1 MKSVEGYRMNVFMI
15 LGAIIFMVS
24 VSLID
29 NEGKVWKWAVA
40 FTIIG
45 MLLIIGGCF
54 IQRPIDAEAHGN
66 TFKSRGAGVT
76 AHMNATLYN
85 SLNDTFDGKH
95 VRESDIDLLARLIT
109 AEQGYSD
116 GVDADDYELRAYLV
130 GSVVI
135 NRIKSKDFPNT
146 LWDVIY
152 QNDPIQYQC
161 IENGHIYKEYD
172 PIAWEIAEE
181 LLTYGTTIDESIV
194 YAAEFPQGKGVYK
207 QVGKTYFCYSD

>member
-1 MKSVEGYRMNVFMI
+1 
-15 LGAIIFMVS
+15 
-24 VSLID
+24 
-29 NEGKVWKWAVA
+29 
-40 FTIIG
+40 
-45 MLLIIGGCF
+45 
-54 IQRPIDAEAHGN
+54 
-66 TFKSRGAGVT
+66 
-76 AHMNATLYN
+76 LYN

-135 NRIKSKDFPNT
+135 NRIKSKDFPDT

-152 QNDPIQYQC
+152 QKGQYQC
-161 IENGHIYKEYD
+161 VDNGHIYKEYD

-181 LLTYGTTIDESIV
+181 LLIYGTDV
-194 YAAEFPQGKGVYK
+194 PKNVLFQAEFPQADGIYK
-207 QVGKTYFCYSD
+207 QIGNTYFCWKAD

>member
-1 MKSVEGYRMNVFMI
+1 MKSVERDRMNVFMI
-15 LGAIIFMVS
+15 VGGIIFMVS

-29 NEGKVWKWAVA
+29 NEGKVGRWAVA

-45 MLLIIGGCF
+45 MLLIIGGSF
-54 IQRPIDAEAHGN
+54 LERPVDVEAYGK
-66 TFKSRGAGVT
+66 TYKSRGAGVT

-135 NRIKSKDFPNT
+135 NRIKSKDFPDT

-152 QNDPIQYQC
+152 QKGQYQC
-161 IENGHIYKEYD
+161 VENGHIYKEYD

-181 LLTYGTTIDESIV
+181 LLIYGTTIDENIV
-194 YAAEFPQGKGVYK
+194 WAAEFKQGKGVYK
-207 QVGKTYFCYSD
+207 KIGNTYFCYE

>member
-1 MKSVEGYRMNVFMI
+1 MKSAEGYRMNVFMI
-15 LGAIIFMVS
+15 VGAIIFMVS

-29 NEGKVWKWAVA
+29 SEGKVWKWAVA
-40 FTIIG
+40 FSIIG
-45 MLLIIGGCF
+45 LLLIIGGCF
-54 IQRPIDAEAHGN
+54 MQKPVDVEARGN

-135 NRIKSKDFPNT
+135 NRIKSKDFPDT

-152 QNDPIQYQC
+152 QKGQYQC
-161 IENGHIYKEYD
+161 VDNGHIYKEYD

-181 LLTYGTTIDESIV
+181 LLIYGTDV
-194 YAAEFPQGKGVYK
+194 PKNVLFQAEFPQADGIYK
-207 QVGKTYFCYSD
+207 QIGNTYFCWKAD